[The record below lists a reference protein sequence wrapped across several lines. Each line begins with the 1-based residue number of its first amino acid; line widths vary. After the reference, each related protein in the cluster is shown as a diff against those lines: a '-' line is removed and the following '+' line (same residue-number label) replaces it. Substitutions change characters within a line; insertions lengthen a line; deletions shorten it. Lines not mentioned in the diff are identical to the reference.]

1 MDKIKEIFIEKKQ
14 IIKRINFLLPIP
26 FHQDEIKF
34 NFHSDLNK
42 QDFLKF
48 YEITEDERLSMK
60 LIDNLFLSASII
72 NENLSTLKKKLI
84 NENYQSLND
93 LWDYISLLHYT
104 RKIFLNN
111 NSNFTYTQEGN
122 ESILSSSSLDF
133 EYCISLYIMAS
144 KQQECLK
151 ESSKDVEVL
160 KWKVSNLIIAERCFE
175 EAFLTAK
182 NCENNINKGIVSIE
196 KTIDN
201 TIQPFDIFLKNSK
214 RFVIN
219 LQTQSIG
226 SEDVQ
231 NVMLKSNLSILNKW
245 IQDDFGG
252 IDLMKSRSK
261 IAYCQSNESYF
272 KAIKYLVKINEDVP
286 KLSLAEIA
294 YNNGLSYS
302 SIYNKNGPLQNEI
315 YNENFNRIFS
325 KFMSKYWFF
334 KSHSIFFILNTEKYI
349 TPSDD
354 YIDEFIENQQS
365 IEIENSRFL
374 LLTKYQKNLIKL
386 NNNNLF
392 DYYIQKINK
401 VFEQCESIYKKLD
414 VRIKEFPK
422 LNIIHTDDNFKIIK
436 STTKTLNCSN
446 IAKLLHF
453 NDFINNSLKRILQN
467 NPKTKN
473 EIQSFLNITTN
484 TLFDFNQPVTKEEFT
499 LEKYREPFRN
509 ALKELTEKN
518 QSILSNK
525 HQREIFEKGMIQ
537 ERVKWIQYF
546 FNLIKNNN
554 KFIDSDISN
563 KIVEDNM
570 IAVINY
576 VDKI

>member
-1 MDKIKEIFIEKKQ
+1 MIMDKIKEIFIDKKP

-26 FHQDEIKF
+26 DNQYDISF

-48 YEITEDERLSMK
+48 YEIKEDERLSIK
-60 LIDNLFLSASII
+60 LIDNLFLSTSII
-72 NENLSTLKKKLI
+72 NENLSKLKKKLI

-111 NSNFTYTQEGN
+111 NSNFTYTQD
-122 ESILSSSSLDF
+122 ESISSSSSLDF
-133 EYCISLYIMAS
+133 EYCMSLYIMAA
-144 KQQECLK
+144 KQQECLN
-151 ESSKDVEVL
+151 ESSKDFEVL
-160 KWKVSNLIIAERCFE
+160 KGKVSNLIISERCFE
-175 EAFLTAK
+175 EAFLIAK
-182 NCENNINKGIVSIE
+182 NCENNINKGVVVTE
-196 KTIDN
+196 QTIDN
-201 TIQPFDIFLKNSK
+201 TIKPFDIFLKNSK

-245 IQDDFGG
+245 INDDFGG
-252 IDLMKSRSK
+252 LDLMKSRSK
-261 IAYCQSNESYF
+261 IAFCQANESYF
-272 KAIKYLVKINEDVP
+272 KAMKYLVKINENVP
-286 KLSLAEIA
+286 KSFLAEIA
-294 YNNGLSYS
+294 YDNGLSYS

-334 KSHSIFFILNTEKYI
+334 KSHSIFFIINTEKYI
-349 TPSDD
+349 ITND
-354 YIDEFIENQQS
+354 YIDEFIENEKS
-365 IEIENSRFL
+365 IEIETSRFL

-392 DYYIQKINK
+392 DYYLQKTNQI
-401 VFEQCESIYKKLD
+401 FEQCESIYKKLD
-414 VRIKEFPK
+414 LRIKEFPK
-422 LNIIHTDDNFKIIK
+422 LNIIHTDDNFQIIK
-436 STTKTLNCSN
+436 STTYPRNCIN
-446 IAKLLHF
+446 ISKLVHF
-453 NDFINNSLKRILQN
+453 NDFINNSFKRILQN
-467 NPKTKN
+467 NSKTKN
-473 EIQSFLNITTN
+473 EIQSFLNITN
-484 TLFDFNQPVTKEEFT
+484 NILFDFNQSIKEEFT
-499 LEKYREPFRN
+499 LVKYREHFRN
-509 ALKELTEKN
+509 ALKELTEKD

-525 HQREIFEKGMIQ
+525 HQREIFEKGMIH
-537 ERVKWIQYF
+537 ERAKWIQYF
-546 FNLIKNNN
+546 YNLIKNN
-554 KFIDSDISN
+554 KPFLDSDKNN

-570 IAVINY
+570 VAFINY